1 VTQDPGLS
9 RLTQHLDALTAAGLD
24 VTGLLAQAVAE
35 PRPLPDEYAAD
46 ALWWRIVAHLG
57 PAALR
62 ATATSA
68 TQLRPVW
75 TTDLVELLGTEA
87 AERVMADPSWP
98 ALVAAVHTRPNEW
111 SAQQLLAS
119 VIGPRTPELPDADL
133 CPALVWRVATMTD
146 PPHDSDDIPEHPTE
160 PAGAHVVDRV
170 TWTTVIGPTP
180 GSNAGLNVARIVEL
194 NRLALAFYERHCS
207 RSWVPGY
214 LHERLGND
222 LSGEDRFEVGYAPPG
237 PTSLI
242 SYLCDKGVALEE
254 LTEAGLARRTDRGTN
269 VDSFRDRL
277 MFPIYSPDGLVGF
290 IARRNPTKDRDDHA
304 GPKYLNTR
312 TTAAFTK
319 GEHLYGLHE
328 THAQLTS
335 GAVPVLV
342 EGPLDAIAVTV
353 AGHGAY
359 VGIAPL
365 GTAFT
370 ATQALQLQPYLRED
384 PTRVVIATDPDPAGW
399 AAAQK
404 AFWQLAAI
412 RANPRHL
419 ELPKG
424 LDPADLARTAGPA
437 ALADRL
443 GSAESFAATL
453 IDRLLADT
461 ANCATADI
469 HARIGLARQVAGV
482 VGATPPDQWP
492 DLLTAARTRLDLP
505 PGILD
510 MECIEAGK
518 AWTDDPKAAATRAIA
533 LTTRRAEVLTHRL
546 TPPPATTEAVNR
558 ATNAGPDRTRYPQ
571 TEPSSS
577 PARNSGPG
585 SAAPGR

>member
-1 VTQDPGLS
+1 
-9 RLTQHLDALTAAGLD
+9 
-24 VTGLLAQAVAE
+24 
-35 PRPLPDEYAAD
+35 
-46 ALWWRIVAHLG
+46 
-57 PAALR
+57 
-62 ATATSA
+62 
-68 TQLRPVW
+68 
-75 TTDLVELLGTEA
+75 
-87 AERVMADPSWP
+87 
-98 ALVAAVHTRPNEW
+98 
-111 SAQQLLAS
+111 
-119 VIGPRTPELPDADL
+119 
-133 CPALVWRVATMTD
+133 
-146 PPHDSDDIPEHPTE
+146 
-160 PAGAHVVDRV
+160 
-170 TWTTVIGPTP
+170 
-180 GSNAGLNVARIVEL
+180 
-194 NRLALAFYERHCS
+194 
-207 RSWVPGY
+207 
-214 LHERLGND
+214 
-222 LSGEDRFEVGYAPPG
+222 
-237 PTSLI
+237 
-242 SYLCDKGVALEE
+242 
-254 LTEAGLARRTDRGTN
+254 
-269 VDSFRDRL
+269 

-558 ATNAGPDRTRYPQ
+558 ATNAGQDRTRHTQ
-571 TEPSSS
+571 TEPPSS
-577 PARNSGPG
+577 PARNSGPRRTG
-585 SAAPGR
+585 PGR